1 MTTELAQSLVHRGT
15 LQRVGLAVSVGHSA
29 CGRPARTGA
38 PPNGP
43 TRGQEGPAR
52 GRDYGRWSQCR
63 GSLLGERCPP
73 LQFTTQPVISSYSSP
88 SLLWARLVQSFQLR
102 AGQSCSCPSGGRPGH
117 WGNAPSFYLCV
128 TSCRP
133 PLTLEAGRASGLT
146 PSCQQGTEA
155 QRSQVTCPRSRGL
168 RAGCLGL

>member
-29 CGRPARTGA
+29 CSRSARTDA
-38 PPNGP
+38 PPNVP

-63 GSLLGERCPP
+63 GFLPGERCPS

-102 AGQSCSCPSGGRPGH
+102 AGQCCSCPSGGRPGH
-117 WGNAPSFYLCV
+117 WGNAPSFCLSVCHLM
-128 TSCRP
+128 SSSSDP
-133 PLTLEAGRASGLT
+133 GGRQSKWVNTLT
-146 PSCQQGTEA
+146 P
-155 QRSQVTCPRSRGL
+155 
-168 RAGCLGL
+168 AGN

>member
-88 SLLWARLVQSFQLR
+88 SLLWARTGAELPAAGRPVLFLSFRWQARSLGKRSFFLSVCQLM
-102 AGQSCSCPSGGRPGH
+102 SSSTDPGGRQSKWVNALMPA
-117 WGNAPSFYLCV
+117 GN
-128 TSCRP
+128 
-133 PLTLEAGRASGLT
+133 
-146 PSCQQGTEA
+146 
-155 QRSQVTCPRSRGL
+155 
-168 RAGCLGL
+168 